1 MARQKR
7 SSKALEGANRRATGL
22 ASIDPNL
29 DLGGGL
35 TLASYQTA
43 IGDTKTK
50 VDTYNEHLSKVD
62 ALLNAFQ
69 ASERTLRD
77 LHERMLTGIATKFGK
92 NSDEYEKAGG
102 VRKSERKRPVRK
114 PRIK

>member
-7 SSKALEGANRRATGL
+7 SSKVLEGANRRATGL
-22 ASIDPNL
+22 ASINANL

-35 TLASYQTA
+35 TLASYRAA
-43 IGDTKTK
+43 IGDTKAK
-50 VDTYNEHLSKVD
+50 LDAYNENLSSVD

-77 LHERMLTGIATKFGK
+77 LHERMLTGVATKHGK
-92 NSDEYEKAGG
+92 DSDEYEKAGG

-114 PRIK
+114 PAIK